1 MKKTYVWVCVADPK
15 AQYISE
21 VHGPFTE
28 HMMAEV
34 NAELAKHP
42 LQGFADNTAEVL
54 CEVSLVA
61 PEASFEVNFDDV
73 IYMPGYLECRLVRP
87 LKLRTMEKVLMSR

>member
-15 AQYISE
+15 AQYVSE

-34 NAELAKHP
+34 NAELAKRP
-42 LQGFADNTAEVL
+42 LQGFSENTAEVL
-54 CEVSLVA
+54 CEIRLVA
-61 PEASFEVNFDDV
+61 PEASFEEAFNDV
-73 IYMPGYLECRLVRP
+73 IYMPGYLECAPVRP
-87 LKLRTMEKVLMSR
+87 VKLRTLEKVLISR